1 MQKELANLKKAKKDE
16 KAETMVKEVDHK
28 LGVLEKSRKEHL
40 KTLNEDLETLKQVD
54 FEDFTIN
61 HDVIKRVRKFKIS
74 VDDVD
79 SKLKDAE
86 ELQNE
91 VVRILSE
98 KDIENSSN
106 ILGAKA
112 QDLRE
117 RLSES
122 KA

>member
-28 LGVLEKSRKEHL
+28 LGVLEKLRKEHL